1 MKLNTSTARAR
12 AARGLDRR
20 QMLQFGLAGVTIPA
34 LLPTVPA
41 RSDASR
47 TVLQTYLDFAA
58 AQNAGDLE
66 AVRAMFTE
74 TPRFLWVSD
83 GMSVWGRDAAIE
95 RMALFR
101 QSEIWHVTPDLA
113 ATTVVELGPTAAY
126 LHLPLEL
133 AIGSRNPGPDH
144 LRFLVSV
151 LCTRPATDARWRIA
165 ALLTTTRKTS

>member
-1 MKLNTSTARAR
+1 MKLTSSTSRAR
-12 AARGLDRR
+12 ATRGFDRR
-20 QMLQFGLAGVTIPA
+20 QMLQFGLASAAIPA
-34 LLPTVPA
+34 LVPTTPA
-41 RSDASR
+41 QADASQ
-47 TVLQTYLDFAA
+47 TVLQTYLAFAA
-58 AQNAGDLE
+58 AQNAGDLD

-83 GMSVWGRDAAIE
+83 GMSVWGRDEAVE

-101 QSEIWHVTPDLA
+101 KSEIWQVTPGLTDA
-113 ATTVVELGPTAAY
+113 TVVELGPNAAY

-133 AIGSRNPGPDH
+133 AIGSRDPGPDH

-151 LCTRPATDARWRIA
+151 LCTRPAADAGWRIA